1 MALAPKAENLRGFSH
16 PLPYYHCRLWGAG
29 VGVGGGGRRGA
40 RDSPLTRRSQ
50 WVQTFGMV
58 SSHSGSRWTLK
69 VQGEVNHHSP
79 MVNTQTRVFTA
90 AGRRRKHAKTPPP
103 AAAPYVSWREET
115 ACSWRK
121 GAETRAFVGAET
133 PA

>member
-1 MALAPKAENLRGFSH
+1 
-16 PLPYYHCRLWGAG
+16 
-29 VGVGGGGRRGA
+29 
-40 RDSPLTRRSQ
+40 
-50 WVQTFGMV
+50 MV

-133 PA
+133 PV